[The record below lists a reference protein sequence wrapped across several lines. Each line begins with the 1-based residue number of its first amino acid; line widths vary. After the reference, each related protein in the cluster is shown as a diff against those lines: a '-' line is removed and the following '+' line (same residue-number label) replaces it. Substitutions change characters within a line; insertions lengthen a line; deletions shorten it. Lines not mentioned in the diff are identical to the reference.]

1 MQMCLKNEGGDA
13 LAATDLMTVKVPSH
27 SPMIMK
33 MPAVHSSP
41 NSWIWSRKH
50 RATGR
55 IVDVDELWGQRRYRV
70 WLPSLNAVLLHREE
84 EIGEEEQ
91 TTSVEH
97 AGSRAKFAAVTGR
110 VLDLLNDNKLLA
122 PLDSAVV
129 PLPHQI
135 RCLRRVVAH
144 PGKVR
149 YLLADEVG
157 LGKTIEAGLAIREL
171 KLRGLVKR
179 VLVVAPKGLIPQW
192 IMEMREKFGE
202 DFRHFDPSQF
212 DAYRKIAKEENVWR
226 SHDRVICSMDAVKPL
241 DTRKGWD
248 RERLE
253 AFNRDRIIGLAS
265 AGWDMIVIDESHRVA
280 GSSDTVA
287 RHSMARMLAEAAP
300 YLLLLSATPHQGKTD
315 AFQRLMS
322 LLDAEAFPD
331 EASVTR
337 DRVAPYVVRTE
348 KRQALNHDGSAL
360 FKPRLTKLV
369 GVSWEGH
376 EAQRELY
383 DAVTE
388 YVRQGYNQAMRE
400 KKTHIGFLM
409 VLMQRLVSSSTRAIA
424 TTLERRLAVL
434 SEPSGQLEMFP
445 DLETWDEM
453 DGQEQLDTVLHQR
466 IKALDNE
473 KDEVRVLLEAARR
486 VDASGPDA
494 KASTLLDWIYRM
506 QAEEGD
512 PELKVLIFTEFVP
525 TQAMLAGFLQ
535 DRGMSVV
542 CLNGSMGLEE
552 RKDVQKR
559 FSEDIRMMISTDAG
573 GEGLNLQFCHVI
585 INFDLGWRPMALE
598 QRIGRLDRIGQK
610 HVVKALN
617 FLLEDSVEF
626 RIQEV
631 LEAKLQ
637 TILVEFGVDKT
648 SDLLDSVEGNRMFDH
663 LFVEALLHP
672 DRVAE
677 EVDSIAENLRLEAVE
692 HRQGHVLQADGVVTD
707 SEMGAVS
714 SQPVGD
720 LLEMLVK
727 FHVLPEG
734 GEFRAGS
741 KGTIHVRWPGEKQTE
756 AIRFPGAREDGE
768 GTLLNLD
775 HPKIRGLLGRAPV
788 HGKGEPVA
796 RLRIPGLPRSI
807 DGIWSLW
814 VLRMTSFDF
823 QRTKVF
829 PVFINREGRAFTQT
843 AKHVWDRLPSLD
855 MQPLGTVSGIESL
868 AIHDQ
873 SYAAAGE
880 EGMHLWQEMER
891 QHRLRW
897 EEEKSRAQYHFAARR
912 KMLSQVGLP
921 EVRGYRARQLEAE
934 ETARMAQ
941 IEIQRALLPEM
952 EPLTILSIEPA

>member
-1 MQMCLKNEGGDA
+1 
-13 LAATDLMTVKVPSH
+13 
-27 SPMIMK
+27 
-33 MPAVHSSP
+33 
-41 NSWIWSRKH
+41 
-50 RATGR
+50 
-55 IVDVDELWGQRRYRV
+55 VDVDELWGQRRYRV

-84 EIGEEEQ
+84 EIGDEEQ
-91 TTSVEH
+91 AAGVEH

-192 IMEMREKFGE
+192 IVEMREKFGE
-202 DFRHFDPSQF
+202 DFRHFDPGQF
-212 DAYRKIAKEENVWR
+212 DAYRRIAQEENVWR

-248 RERLE
+248 RQRIE

-287 RHSMARMLAEAAP
+287 RYAMARMLAEAAP

-360 FKPRLTKLV
+360 FRPRMTKLV
-369 GVSWEGH
+369 GVTWDRH

-388 YVRQGYNQAMRE
+388 YVRQGYNQAMRD
-400 KKTHIGFLM
+400 KKSHIGFLM

-434 SEPSGQLEMFP
+434 SEPNAQMGQLELFP
-445 DLETWDEM
+445 DMETWSEM
-453 DGQEQLDTVLHQR
+453 DGQEQLDTVLRQR

-473 KDEVRVLLEAARR
+473 KEEVRVLLEAARR
-486 VDASGPDA
+486 VDATGPDA
-494 KASTLLDWIYRM
+494 KASALLDWIYRM
-506 QAEEGD
+506 QSEEAD

-525 TQAMLAGFLQ
+525 TQEMLAGFLQ

-542 CLNGSMGLEE
+542 CLNGSMGLDE
-552 RKDVQKR
+552 RKEVQKR
-559 FSEDIRMMISTDAG
+559 FSEDIRIMISTDAG

-610 HVVKALN
+610 HIVKALN
-617 FLLEDSVEF
+617 FLLEDSVEY

-631 LEAKLQ
+631 LETKLQ
-637 TILVEFGVDKT
+637 TILEEFGVDKT
-648 SDLLDSVEGNRMFDH
+648 SDLLDSVEGNRMFDR

-672 DRVAE
+672 DRVVE
-677 EVDSIAENLRLEAVE
+677 EADNIADTLRLEAVE

-727 FHVLPEG
+727 FHVLPAG

-741 KGTIHVRWPGEKQTE
+741 KDAAIHVRWPGEEQSE
-756 AIRFPGAREDGE
+756 AVRFPAAREDGE

-796 RLRIPGLPRSI
+796 RLCITGLPNSI

-814 VLRMTSFDF
+814 VLRLTSFDF
-823 QRTKVF
+823 RRAKVF
-829 PVFINREGRAFTQT
+829 PVFVSRDGRAFTQT
-843 AKHVWDRLPSLD
+843 ANHVWGRLPSLD
-855 MQPLGTVSGIESL
+855 VQALGGISGADSL
-868 AIHDQ
+868 AIYDQ
-873 SYAAAGE
+873 SYAAACE
-880 EGMHLWQEMER
+880 DGMPLWQEMER
-891 QHRLRW
+891 QHRQRW
-897 EEEKSRAQYHFAARR
+897 EEEKGRAQYHFAARR
-912 KMLSQVGLP
+912 KMLSQVGLA
-921 EVRGYRARQLEAE
+921 EVRGYRTRQLEAE

-941 IEIQRALLPEM
+941 IESQRALLPEL

>member
-1 MQMCLKNEGGDA
+1 MENL
-13 LAATDLMTVKVPSH
+13 
-27 SPMIMK
+27 
-33 MPAVHSSP
+33 SS
-41 NSWIWSRKH
+41 NSWIWSRTH
-50 RATGR
+50 RAPGR

-84 EIGEEEQ
+84 EIGEPEQ
-91 TTSVEH
+91 SVGVEH
-97 AGSRAKFAAVTGR
+97 AGLRVKFAAVAGR
-110 VLDLLNDNKLLA
+110 VLDLLNDDKLLA
-122 PLDSAVV
+122 PLDSAIV

-192 IMEMREKFGE
+192 IVEMRERFGE
-202 DFRHFDPSQF
+202 DFRHFDPGQF
-212 DAYRKIAKEENVWR
+212 DAYRRIAQEENVWR

-248 RERLE
+248 RQRIE

-287 RHSMARMLAEAAP
+287 RHAMARMLAEAAP

-424 TTLERRLAVL
+424 ATLERRLAVL
-434 SEPSGQLEMFP
+434 SEPTGQLELFP
-445 DLETWDEM
+445 DMETWNEM
-453 DGQEQLDTVLHQR
+453 DGQEQLDTVLRQR

-473 KDEVRVLLEAARR
+473 KDEVRVLLDAARR
-486 VDASGPDA
+486 VDAAGPDA
-494 KASTLLDWIYRM
+494 KASALLDWIYRM
-506 QAEEGD
+506 QAEEAD

-552 RKDVQKR
+552 RKEVQKR
-559 FSEDIRMMISTDAG
+559 FSEDIRIMISTDAG

-610 HVVKALN
+610 HIVKALN

-637 TILVEFGVDKT
+637 TILEEFGVDKT
-648 SDLLDSVEGNRMFDH
+648 SDLLDSVEGNRMFDR

-677 EVDSIAENLRLEAVE
+677 EADSIADTLRLEAVE

-727 FHVLPEG
+727 FHVLPSG

-741 KGTIHVRWPGEKQTE
+741 KGAIHVRWPGEDQTE
-756 AIRFPGAREDGE
+756 SVRFPGAREDGE

-796 RLRIPGLPRSI
+796 RLRIPGLPKSI

-814 VLRMTSFDF
+814 VLRLTSFDF
-823 QRTKVF
+823 RRAKVF
-829 PVFINREGRAFTQT
+829 PVFVSRDGRAFSQT
-843 AKHVWDRLPSLD
+843 ANHVWDRLPSLD
-855 MQPLGTVSGIESL
+855 VQALGGISGTDAL

-873 SYAAAGE
+873 SYAAACE
-880 EGMHLWQEMER
+880 EGMPLWQEMER
-891 QHRLRW
+891 QHRQRW
-897 EEEKSRAQYHFAARR
+897 EEEKGRAQYHFSARR
-912 KMLSQVGLP
+912 KMLSQVGLA
-921 EVRGYRARQLEAE
+921 EVRGYRTRQLEAE

-941 IEIQRALLPEM
+941 IESQRALLPEL

>member
-1 MQMCLKNEGGDA
+1 MSTNHFEA
-13 LAATDLMTVKVPSH
+13 NV
-27 SPMIMK
+27 
-33 MPAVHSSP
+33 
-41 NSWIWSRKH
+41 WIWSRTH
-50 RATGR
+50 RAPGR
-55 IVDVDELWGQRRYRV
+55 IVDVDELWAQRRYRV

-84 EIGEEEQ
+84 EIALDDQ
-91 TTSVEH
+91 TSGMEH
-97 AGSRAKFAAVTGR
+97 GGSRVKFAAVAGK
-110 VLDLLNDNKLLA
+110 VLNLLNDDKLLS

-157 LGKTIEAGLAIREL
+157 LGKTIEAGLSIREL
-171 KLRGLVKR
+171 VLRGLVKR

-192 IMEMREKFGE
+192 IVEMREKFGE
-202 DFRHFDPSQF
+202 DFRHFDPGQF
-212 DAYRKIAKEENVWR
+212 DAYRRISQEENVWR

-248 RERLE
+248 RQRIE

-287 RHSMARMLAEAAP
+287 RHAMARMLAEAAP

-331 EASVTR
+331 EGSVTR
-337 DRVAPYVVRTE
+337 DRVAPYIVRTE
-348 KRQALNHDGSAL
+348 KRQALNHDGSPL

-369 GVSWEGH
+369 GVSWDGH

-400 KKTHIGFLM
+400 KKSHIGFLM

-424 TTLERRLAVL
+424 ATLERRLAVL
-434 SEPSGQLEMFP
+434 SEPQAQAGQLDLFP
-445 DLETWDEM
+445 DIETWSEM
-453 DGQEQLDTVLHQR
+453 DGQEQLETVLRQR
-466 IKALDNE
+466 IKAQDNE

-486 VDASGPDA
+486 VDAAGPDA
-494 KASTLLDWIYRM
+494 KARALLDWIYRM
-506 QAEEGD
+506 QAEEAD

-525 TQAMLAGFLQ
+525 TQAMLADFLQ
-535 DRGMSVV
+535 SRGMSVV
-542 CLNGSMGLEE
+542 CLNGSMGMDE
-552 RKDVQKR
+552 RKDVQKQ
-559 FSEDIRMMISTDAG
+559 FSEDVRIMISTDAG

-610 HVVKALN
+610 HIVKALN

-626 RIQEV
+626 RIQQV
-631 LEAKLQ
+631 LETKLQ
-637 TILVEFGVDKT
+637 TILEEFGVDKT
-648 SDLLDSVEGNRMFDH
+648 SDLLDSVEGNRMFDR

-672 DRVAE
+672 DRIVE
-677 EVDSIAENLRLEAVE
+677 EADSIADTLRLEAGE
-692 HRQGHVLQADGVVTD
+692 HRQGNILQGDGLVTD

-727 FHVLPEG
+727 FHVLPAG
-734 GEFRAGS
+734 GDFRTGS
-741 KGTIHVRWPGEKQTE
+741 KGAVHVRWPGENQME
-756 AIRFPGAREDGE
+756 SVRFPGAKEDGE
-768 GTLLNLD
+768 GILINLD

-788 HGKGEPVA
+788 HGKGEPIA
-796 RLRIPGLPRSI
+796 CLRIPGLSKSI

-814 VLRMTSFDF
+814 VMRLTSFDF
-823 QRTKVF
+823 RRAKVF
-829 PVFINREGRAFTQT
+829 PVFVNREGRAFSQT
-843 AKHVWDRLPSLD
+843 ANHVWERLPSLD
-855 MQPLGTVSGIESL
+855 MQALGAMTGTDALTIY
-868 AIHDQ
+868 DQ
-873 SYAAAGE
+873 SYAIACE
-880 EGMHLWQEMER
+880 EGMPLWQEMER
-891 QHRLRW
+891 QHRQRW
-897 EEEKSRAQYHFAARR
+897 EDEKGLAQYHFAARR
-912 KMLSQVGLP
+912 KMLTQVGLV
-921 EVRGYRARQLEAE
+921 EVKGYRTRQLEAE
-934 ETARMAQ
+934 ETTRMAQ
-941 IEIQRALLPEM
+941 LESQRALLPEL
-952 EPLTILSIEPA
+952 EPLTIISIEPA

>member
-1 MQMCLKNEGGDA
+1 MEDSA
-13 LAATDLMTVKVPSH
+13 LT
-27 SPMIMK
+27 
-33 MPAVHSSP
+33 
-41 NSWIWSRKH
+41 SWIWSRTH
-50 RATGR
+50 RAPGR

-91 TTSVEH
+91 AAGIEH

-171 KLRGLVKR
+171 KLRGLVRR

-192 IMEMREKFGE
+192 IVEMREKFGE
-202 DFRHFDPSQF
+202 DFRHFDPGQF
-212 DAYRKIAKEENVWR
+212 DAYRRIAQEENVWR

-248 RERLE
+248 RQRIE

-287 RHSMARMLAEAAP
+287 RHAMARMLAEAAP

-400 KKTHIGFLM
+400 KKSHIGFLM

-434 SEPSGQLEMFP
+434 SEPSGQLDLFP
-445 DLETWDEM
+445 DMETWDEM
-453 DGQEQLDTVLHQR
+453 DGQEQLDTVLRQR
-466 IKALDNE
+466 IKAQDNE

-486 VDASGPDA
+486 VDAAGPDA
-494 KASTLLDWIYRM
+494 KASSLLDWIYRM
-506 QAEEGD
+506 QAEEAD

-542 CLNGSMGLEE
+542 CLNGSMGMEE
-552 RKDVQKR
+552 RKEVQKR
-559 FSEDIRMMISTDAG
+559 FSEDIRIMISTDAG

-648 SDLLDSVEGNRMFDH
+648 SDLLDSVEGNRMFDR
-663 LFVEALLHP
+663 LFVEALLNP

-677 EVDSIAENLRLEAVE
+677 EADSIADTIRLEAVE
-692 HRQGHVLQADGVVTD
+692 HREGHVLQADGLVTD

-727 FHVLPEG
+727 FHVLPSG

-741 KGTIHVRWPGEKQTE
+741 KGTIHVQWSGENQTE
-756 AIRFPGAREDGE
+756 AVRFPGAREDGE

-796 RLRIPGLPRSI
+796 RLRIPSLPKSI

-823 QRTKVF
+823 LRTKVF

-843 AKHVWDRLPSLD
+843 ANHVWDRLPSLD
-855 MQPLGTVSGIESL
+855 MQPLGAMSGTGAL
-868 AIHDQ
+868 AIYDQ
-873 SYAAAGE
+873 CYAAAGE
-880 EGMHLWQEMER
+880 EGMPLWQEMER

-897 EEEKSRAQYHFAARR
+897 EEEKGRAQYHFAARR

-941 IEIQRALLPEM
+941 IESQRALLPEL

>member
-1 MQMCLKNEGGDA
+1 MAER
-13 LAATDLMTVKVPSH
+13 PSTGL
-27 SPMIMK
+27 
-33 MPAVHSSP
+33 
-41 NSWIWSRKH
+41 WIWSCTH
-50 RATGR
+50 RVPGK
-55 IVDVDELWGQRRYRV
+55 IVEVDELWGQRRYRV
-70 WLPSLNAVLLHREE
+70 WLPSLNTVLLHREE
-84 EIGEEEQ
+84 EIGAGDDA
-91 TTSVEH
+91 TGSEH
-97 AGSRAKFAAVTGR
+97 AGSRAKFAAVAGR
-110 VLDLLNDNKLLA
+110 ILDLLNDDKLLA

-135 RCLRRVVAH
+135 RALRRVVAN

-171 KLRGLVKR
+171 KLRGLIKR

-192 IMEMREKFGE
+192 IVEMRERFAE
-202 DFRHFDPSQF
+202 DFRHFDPAQF
-212 DAYRKIAKEENVWR
+212 DAYRQIAQEENVWR

-248 RERLE
+248 RQRIE
-253 AFNRDRIIGLAS
+253 AFNRERIIGLAS

-287 RHSMARMLAEAAP
+287 RHAMARMLAEAAP

-331 EASVTR
+331 DASVTR
-337 DRVAPYVVRTE
+337 TRVAPYVIRTE

-369 GVSWEGH
+369 GVSWDRH

-434 SEPSGQLEMFP
+434 NEPSGQMELFP
-445 DLETWDEM
+445 DTESWNEM
-453 DGQEQLDTVLHQR
+453 DGQEQLDTVLRQR

-486 VDASGPDA
+486 VDAAGPDA
-494 KASTLLDWIYRM
+494 KASALLDWIYRM
-506 QAEEGD
+506 QAEEAD

-525 TQAMLAGFLQ
+525 TQAMLAEFLAA
-535 DRGMSVV
+535 RGMSVV

-552 RKDVQKR
+552 RKEVQRRFAEDVR
-559 FSEDIRMMISTDAG
+559 IMISTDAG
-573 GEGLNLQFCHVI
+573 GEGLNLQFCHVV

-610 HVVKALN
+610 HIVKALN

-631 LEAKLQ
+631 LESKLQ
-637 TILVEFGVDKT
+637 IILEEFGVDKT
-648 SDLLDSVEGNRMFDH
+648 GDLLDSVEGNRMFDR

-672 DRVAE
+672 DRVVE
-677 EVDSIAENLRLEAVE
+677 EADHIADVLRLEAAE
-692 HRQGHVLQADGVVTD
+692 HRQGHVLQADGAVSD
-707 SEMGAVS
+707 AEMGAVT

-720 LLEMLVK
+720 LLEMLVR
-727 FHVLPEG
+727 FHVVPGG
-734 GEFRAGS
+734 GEFRPGS
-741 KGTIHVRWPGEKQTE
+741 HGTVEVRWPGESQAETV
-756 AIRFPGAREDGE
+756 RFPGAKEGGDGE
-768 GTLLNLD
+768 LLNLD
-775 HPKIRGLLGRAPV
+775 HPKIRGLLGRAPI
-788 HGKGEPVA
+788 HGKGEPVS
-796 RLRIPGLPRSI
+796 RLRLPGLPKAI
-807 DGIWSLW
+807 DGLWSLW
-814 VLRMTSFDF
+814 LLQLTSFDF
-823 QRTKVF
+823 RRAKVF
-829 PVFINREGRAFTQT
+829 PVFVSRDGRSFSQT
-843 AKHVWDRLPSLD
+843 AQHVWDRLPSLEV
-855 MQPLGTVSGIESL
+855 QQLGALPGGEAL
-868 AIHDQ
+868 AIYDQ
-873 SYAAAGE
+873 CHAAARE
-880 EGMHLWQEMER
+880 EGLPVWQTLER
-891 QHRLRW
+891 QHRQRW
-897 EEEKSRAQYHFAARR
+897 EEEMARAQYHFAARR
-912 KMLSQVGLP
+912 KMLSQVGLA

-934 ETARMAQ
+934 ETARMEQ
-941 IEIQRALLPEM
+941 LEHQRNLLPEL
-952 EPLTILSIEPA
+952 EPLTMLSIEQ

>member
-1 MQMCLKNEGGDA
+1 MSEPTAN
-13 LAATDLMTVKVPSH
+13 T
-27 SPMIMK
+27 
-33 MPAVHSSP
+33 
-41 NSWIWSRKH
+41 WIWSRTHGAPGK
-50 RATGR
+50 
-55 IVDVDELWGQRRYRV
+55 VVEVDELWGQRRYRV

-84 EIGEEEQ
+84 EIGDPEQ
-91 TTSVEH
+91 AAGIEH
-97 AGSRAKFAAVTGR
+97 GGPRVKFAAVAGR
-110 VLDLLNDNKLLA
+110 LLDLLNEDKLLA

-129 PLPHQI
+129 PLPHQM
-135 RCLRRVVAH
+135 RALRRMLAH
-144 PGKVR
+144 PGRVR

-192 IMEMREKFGE
+192 IVEMRERFGE
-202 DFRHFDPSQF
+202 DFRHFDPGQF
-212 DAYRKIAKEENVWR
+212 EAYRRIAREENVWR

-241 DTRKGWD
+241 EARRGWD
-248 RERLE
+248 RERIE

-265 AGWDMIVIDESHRVA
+265 ADWDMIVIDESHRVA
-280 GSSDTVA
+280 GSSETVA
-287 RHSMARMLAEAAP
+287 RHAMARMLADAAP
-300 YLLLLSATPHQGKTD
+300 CVLLLSATPHQGKTD

-348 KRQALNHDGSAL
+348 KRQALNHDGTPL

-369 GVSWEGH
+369 AVSWDGH

-424 TTLERRLAVL
+424 ATLERRLAVL
-434 SEPSGQLEMFP
+434 NEPAGQMELFP
-445 DLETWDEM
+445 DMETWNEM
-453 DGQEQLDTVLHQR
+453 DGQEQLDTVLRQR

-473 KDEVRVLLEAARR
+473 KDEVRLLLEAARR
-486 VDASGPDA
+486 VDAAGPDA
-494 KASTLLDWIYRM
+494 KAAALLDWIYRM
-506 QAEEGD
+506 QAEEAD

-525 TQAMLAGFLQ
+525 TQAMLAEFLR

-552 RKDVQKR
+552 RKEVQKR
-559 FSEDIRMMISTDAG
+559 FSEDIRIMISTDAG

-610 HVVKALN
+610 NVVKALN
-617 FLLEDSVEF
+617 FLLEDSVEY

-631 LEAKLQ
+631 LEGKLE
-637 TILVEFGVDKT
+637 TILKEFGLDKT
-648 SDLLDSVEGNRMFDH
+648 SDLLDSVEGNRMFDR

-672 DRVAE
+672 GL
-677 EVDSIAENLRLEAVE
+677 VDEQADQIADTLRREAAE
-692 HRQGHVLQADGVVTD
+692 HREGHLLQADGVVSD

-727 FHVLPEG
+727 FHVLPG
-734 GEFRAGS
+734 GGDFRADRR
-741 KGTIHVRWPGEKQTE
+741 GTVHIRWPGEDQVE
-756 AIRFPGAREDGE
+756 AVRFPGAGEDGE

-788 HGKGEPVA
+788 HGKGEPVP
-796 RLRIPGLPRSI
+796 RMRITGLPKSI
-807 DGIWSLW
+807 DGFWSLW

-823 QRTKVF
+823 GRAKVF
-829 PVFINREGRAFTQT
+829 PVFVNREGRTLTQT
-843 AKHVWDRLPSLD
+843 AMHVWDRLPSLD
-855 MQPLGTVSGIESL
+855 TQPLGAISGAEAL
-868 AIHDQ
+868 TIHDQ
-873 SYAAAGE
+873 CHAAARG
-880 EGMHLWQEMER
+880 EGMPLWQELER
-891 QHRLRW
+891 QHRQRW
-897 EEEKSRAQYHFAARR
+897 EEEKARAKYHFAARR
-912 KMLSQVGLP
+912 KMLSQVGLA
-921 EVRGYRARQLEAE
+921 EVRGYRSRQIEAE
-934 ETARMAQ
+934 EAARMAR
-941 IEIQRALLPEM
+941 IESQGALLPEL
-952 EPLTILSIEPA
+952 EPLTIIRIES